1 MRHSKKWPSGS
12 SKRGRRANPRATL
25 EFESPAALFRM
36 LTPER
41 WELIER
47 LQERESS
54 SVRGLASELGRD
66 VERIQE
72 DLDVLIECGLV
83 ARTTEG
89 KFNVPYDVIRAE
101 FDLRA
106 VV

>member
-1 MRHSKKWPSGS
+1 
-12 SKRGRRANPRATL
+12 
-25 EFESPAALFRM
+25 M